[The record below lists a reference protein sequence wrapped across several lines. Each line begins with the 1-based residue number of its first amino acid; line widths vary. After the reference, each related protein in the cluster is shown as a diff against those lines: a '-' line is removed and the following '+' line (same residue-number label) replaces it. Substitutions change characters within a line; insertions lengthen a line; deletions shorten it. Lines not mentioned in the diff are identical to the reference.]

1 MSTMES
7 QQVDGRGEARRL
19 EAAEAPARVWVAE
32 GDGTLRRRIVALLAH
47 EGYEVME
54 LADGEGL
61 LRELTAA
68 GSDTGVPPSLIVTD
82 LSLIGCGG
90 MELLSRLRSERQDI
104 PVILLSAPPNAERLV
119 HAGIEEEA
127 CLLYR
132 PFDLE
137 DLLFAALTLAEP

>member
-7 QQVDGRGEARRL
+7 QGVGGSMQAQRL
-19 EAAEAPARVWVAE
+19 AANDAPARVWVAE
-32 GDGTLRRRIVALLAH
+32 GNGTLRRRIVALLAH
-47 EGYEVME
+47 EGYEVVE

-68 GSDTGVPPSLIVTD
+68 GSDTGVSPSLIVTD
-82 LSLIGCGG
+82 LALTGCDG
-90 MELLSRLRSERQDI
+90 MALLNRLRSERQDI
-104 PVILLSAPPNAERLV
+104 PVILLSAPPNAERLG
-119 HAGIEEEA
+119 HAGIGDEA
-127 CLLYR
+127 FILHR